1 MLDQI
6 TRPARVIE
14 QLKSTY
20 KIPEVNG
27 VVRLIEIRRRGE
39 SNETSPR
46 MPWDIVYRT
55 GVYGIRD
62 RMHMPRLHIQKAVC
76 GENLQAHPKSI
87 RMILFFL

>member
-27 VVRLIEIRRRGE
+27 VVRLGDDALVRNSRGDAFYVVSEIGCTCPDFTFRKQSAGK
-39 SNETSPR
+39 TCKH
-46 MPWDIVYRT
+46 
-55 GVYGIRD
+55 IR
-62 RMHMPRLHIQKAVC
+62 KVF
-76 GENLQAHPKSI
+76 G
-87 RMILFFL
+87 